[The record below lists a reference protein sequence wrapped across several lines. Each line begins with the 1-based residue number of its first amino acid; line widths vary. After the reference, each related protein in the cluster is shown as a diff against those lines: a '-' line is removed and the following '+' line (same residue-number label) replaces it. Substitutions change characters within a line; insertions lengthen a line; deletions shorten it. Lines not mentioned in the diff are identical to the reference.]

1 MNTTHRNRLF
11 VALGAA
17 LFAGSM
23 LSTGAAA
30 AQESEFQAFS
40 SQVRAKVRAEAT
52 RQPGTADRLQ
62 EMQRTLD
69 GVLVHAGLDQIR
81 SQGEEAIASI
91 RSEALAAVKASGPRA
106 LGTTLAQANVVPVR
120 VADSRR
126 PDNAGKD
133 WALPEVEIKP
143 LIDLKI
149 LLFSFRK

>member
-40 SQVRAKVRAEAT
+40 SQARAKVRAETT
-52 RQPGTADRLQ
+52 RQPGTAERLQ

-69 GVLVHAGLDQIR
+69 GALVHAGLDQIR

-91 RSEALAAVKASGPRA
+91 RSEAQASVRSSGPAA
-106 LGTTLAQANVVPVR
+106 LGATLAQVTVVPVR

-126 PDNAGKD
+126 AENAGKD